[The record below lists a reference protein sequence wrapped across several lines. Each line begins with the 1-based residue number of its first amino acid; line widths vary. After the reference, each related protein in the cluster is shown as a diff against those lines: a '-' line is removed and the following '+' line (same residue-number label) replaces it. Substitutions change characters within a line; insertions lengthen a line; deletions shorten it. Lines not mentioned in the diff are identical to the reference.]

1 MGALDEKLDAAHRGN
16 NQSEV
21 LRMHPEHLKDRF
33 HKALHR
39 SSANIAEKELE
50 QIVAVTLLVVG
61 ELAAE
66 MALVVTELVTRFEAL
81 ESGAHPAGAAQS
93 T

>member
-1 MGALDEKLDAAHRGN
+1 
-16 NQSEV
+16 
-21 LRMHPEHLKDRF
+21 MHPEQLKDRF
-33 HKALHR
+33 HKALYR

-66 MALVVTELVTRFEAL
+66 MALVVTELVTRIEAL